1 MTMDGMTTMIKE
13 IKAALASAVK
23 RGLDSMQSGPRSAQ
37 GNTANYLSVQTLPPA
52 RLAAAFQQADQ
63 GYITD
68 QARLFNLIEQH
79 DSHIFS
85 ELAKRRRNVTGLGWK
100 LTPKD
105 DANQSEIDRTA
116 ELEDIL
122 RKIPHF
128 EDMQY
133 DLTDAIGKGISCH
146 ETDWQT
152 GSTWYP
158 KGFQWVPQTE
168 FQIDTATGKLMF
180 VKNGLPEPLREGG
193 WVVHEHRALSGY
205 IEQAALF
212 RVLGWT
218 YAYKAYNKLDMQKFL
233 EKYGL
238 PLRLGKYPAGIG
250 DKQRDQ
256 LLKAVRNIG
265 HDGAGVVPANMTID
279 FVQATAAGK
288 VDDFLNAIAYWE
300 RKQSIAILGG
310 TLTSQA
316 DGKTSTNALGEVH
329 ERELRKILLHDVGQ
343 IDPTM
348 NGQVVQPIALVNGM
362 FPPDRVP
369 VFSHLTEETPDQ
381 AKMADVLDKAA
392 GMGMEIDVDYAHKI
406 MQIPRA
412 RKDAKLLTPAG
423 KAKPASPADAALA
436 RLVALAGEADDDVT
450 TAYGAQLAQLC
461 APFEQQLIQQISA
474 IVAEAGSFD
483 EALEKIDALRADPKF
498 AEALAKGM
506 AAAHLAGRY
515 EVGNGE

>member
-1 MTMDGMTTMIKE
+1 MMTIKE
-13 IKAALASAVK
+13 IKAALARVAK
-23 RGLDSMQSGPRSAQ
+23 RGWDALQAGPRSAQ
-37 GNTANYLSVQTLPPA
+37 GNTANYLSVQTLDPA
-52 RLAAAFQQADQ
+52 RLAAAFAQADQ

-79 DSHIFS
+79 DAHIFS
-85 ELAKRRRNVTGLGWK
+85 ELSKRRRAVTGLGWK
-100 LTPKD
+100 LTPPD
-105 DANQSEIDRTA
+105 DANQSEIDRTE
-116 ELEDIL
+116 ELDDIL

-128 EDMQY
+128 EGMQY
-133 DLTDAIGKGISCH
+133 DLTDAIGKGLSCH
-146 ETDWQT
+146 EIDWQT

-158 KGFQWVPQTE
+158 KGFLWVPQTE
-168 FQIDTATGKLMF
+168 FQIDAATGDLKF

-218 YAYKAYNKLDMQKFL
+218 YAYKAYNQLDMQKFL

-238 PLRLGKYPAGIG
+238 PLRLGKYPAGIS

-265 HDGAGVVPANMTID
+265 HDGAGVVPSTMSID
-279 FVQATAAGK
+279 FIQATASGK

-329 ERELRKILLHDVGQ
+329 AKELRKILLHDVGQ

-348 NGQVVQPIALVNGM
+348 NAQVVRPIALINGM
-362 FPPDRVP
+362 FPEDRVP
-369 VFSHLTEETPDQ
+369 TFGHLTEETPDQ

-412 RKDAKLLTPAG
+412 GKDAKLLSPSG
-423 KAKPASPADAALA
+423 KTQAASGPADAALA
-436 RLVALAGEADDDVT
+436 RLAALSGDDVT
-450 TAYGAQLAQLC
+450 TAYGTQLAQLC
-461 APFEQQLIQQISA
+461 APLEQQVIQQISA
-474 IVAEAGSFD
+474 IVAEAGGFD
-483 EALEKIDALRADPKF
+483 EALEKIDTLRADPKF
-498 AEALAKGM
+498 AEALAKGLM
-506 AAAHLAGRY
+506 AAHLAGRY
-515 EVGNGE
+515 EVEEGK